1 MTGVASL
8 VFFFLDP
15 SKAAIGAAEVQDPL
29 EPLVSPDVIERA
41 EALASDGGPN
51 SYAVIYRQVPIPAR
65 KLCGNRADSASS

>member
-15 SKAAIGAAEVQDPL
+15 SKAVIGAAEVQEPL

-41 EALASDGGPN
+41 ENDGGPN
-51 SYAVIYRQVPIPAR
+51 SYAVIYR
-65 KLCGNRADSASS
+65 